1 MLIKNITKNKRMS
14 IWGLKYEADLF
25 TGKVLGKFKIS
36 GKYFSHQ
43 QIVYRWVKSRYRKL
57 AKSIQSNGDAK
68 RRQNIWV
75 IWWQGYDAMPTLVKH
90 CYDSILRNS
99 KGFKVILIDKDNY
112 QKYIT
117 VPDFII
123 EKQKRGFISFAAFSD
138 YIRFKLLREYGG
150 WYCDATIYA
159 TQPFEPLP
167 AIYSAKSIK
176 DARFISES
184 RWSAFLWYFPWE
196 GDALA
201 KFIVAALEEYWS
213 KYDSIIDYF
222 LIDHLIRLFYETNI
236 SFHKDIDSLIIDNPD
251 LYFFQSPQAQE
262 NYHIDNWVNIMG
274 RNRFFKCNW
283 RTFSSNKNSY
293 FYKLLGQ

>member
-1 MLIKNITKNKRMS
+1 MS

-25 TGKVLGKFKIS
+25 TGKVLGKLKIG
-36 GKYFSHQ
+36 GKYFSRQ
-43 QIVYRWVKSRYRKL
+43 QIVYRWVKRHYKNL
-57 AKSIQSNGDAK
+57 AKSIQSDSDAK
-68 RRQNIWV
+68 RGQNIWV

-138 YIRFKLLREYGG
+138 YIRFMLLREYGG

-159 TQPFEPLP
+159 TRPFESLP
-167 AIYSAKSIK
+167 VIYSAKSTK

-184 RWSAFLWYFPWE
+184 RWSSFLWYFPM
-196 GDALA
+196 GGGNST
-201 KFIVAALEEYWS
+201 KFIVAALEDYWS
-213 KYDSIIDYF
+213 KHDSIIDYF
-222 LIDHLIRLFYETNI
+222 LIDNLIRLFYETNI

-262 NYHIDNWVNIMG
+262 NYDADDWLKIMG

-283 RTFSSNKNSY
+283 RASSSNNNSY
-293 FYKLLGQ
+293 AYKLLWQ